1 MENKIGGRLELIMAM
16 ILSGTIGLFVMES
29 GQPSYNVVFFRC
41 LFGAICLI
49 TYCQFRGYL
58 NLKSIDKRSM
68 GLILAGGVCI
78 VANWAL
84 LFESFTH
91 ASISMSTVAY
101 HTQPLMVVLFATFFL
116 KEKLASYKLFWIG
129 LAFAGV
135 VLIVNPSESA
145 TNQGN
150 IVLGVGLALA
160 AAFLYAIATI
170 ITKQLKNIKPHLIAT
185 IQITLGVFLL
195 LPFVDFS
202 VVPVVGDHWYWLFGL
217 GLIHTCVMY
226 ILLYSSFQKISTSSM
241 AVLFYIYPVVAILV
255 DYVAY
260 DQHLSV
266 MQLVG
271 VFMILV
277 AGLAN
282 NLNINVFGFLTP
294 NRLIQKAK

>member
-1 MENKIGGRLELIMAM
+1 MENKIGGRFELILAM

-49 TYCQFRGYL
+49 AYCWYRNYL
-58 NLKSIDKRSM
+58 NFKTIDKRSM
-68 GLILAGGVCI
+68 MMILVGGVAI

-84 LFESFTH
+84 LFESFSH

-101 HTQPLMVVLFATFFL
+101 HTQPLFVVLFATLFL
-116 KEKLASYKLFWIG
+116 GEKLASYKLVWIG

-135 VLIVNPSESA
+135 VFIVNPSEDA

-150 IVLGVGLALA
+150 IIAGVGLALGA
-160 AAFLYAIATI
+160 AVLYAIATL

-185 IQITLGVFLL
+185 IQISLGVFLL
-195 LPFVDFS
+195 LPLVDFS
-202 VVPVVGDHWYWLFGL
+202 VVPVVGEHWYWLFGL

-226 ILLYSSFQKISTSSM
+226 ILLYSSFQKVSTSTL
-241 AVLFYIYPVVAILV
+241 AVLSYIYPVVAILV
-255 DYVAY
+255 DYLVY
-260 DQHLSV
+260 DQSLSSAQ
-266 MQLVG
+266 MAG
-271 VFMILV
+271 VVMILV

-282 NLNINVFGFLTP
+282 NMNINLFSWLRPGAQA
-294 NRLIQKAK
+294 QKA